1 MLHEEF
7 TVPPEDLDR
16 ELDTLAAERPATPRA
31 ADDGPRAFPGSVP
44 RVGGLATAWLLVR
57 MGAWSLV
64 LPVLKRLLPLPSLVR
79 LMSGK
84 GSGRRS
90 DAREE
95 QVVRSA
101 RRVYRMRRPG
111 SCLERS
117 LLVYRYLSNANA
129 DPRLVIGVR
138 REDSDVIGHAWVL
151 VDGSPLYESSASLE
165 LFSTVVEFAPDGS
178 ISSRL

>member
-1 MLHEEF
+1 M
-7 TVPPEDLDR
+7 PPEEVDR

-31 ADDGPRAFPGSVP
+31 ADTGPRTLPGSVP
-44 RVGGLATAWLLVR
+44 RAGGLVTASLLVR

-64 LPVLKRLLPLPSLVR
+64 LPVLKRLLPLPTLVR

-84 GSGRRS
+84 GNGGRS
-90 DAREE
+90 YAREE
-95 QVVRSA
+95 QVVLSA
-101 RRVYRMRRPG
+101 RRVYRLRRPG

-117 LLVYRYLSNANA
+117 LLVFRYLSNTDA

-138 REDSDVIGHAWVL
+138 RDGSDMIGHAWVL

-165 LFSTVVEFAPDGS
+165 PFLSVVEFTPDGH
-178 ISSRL
+178 ISSRP